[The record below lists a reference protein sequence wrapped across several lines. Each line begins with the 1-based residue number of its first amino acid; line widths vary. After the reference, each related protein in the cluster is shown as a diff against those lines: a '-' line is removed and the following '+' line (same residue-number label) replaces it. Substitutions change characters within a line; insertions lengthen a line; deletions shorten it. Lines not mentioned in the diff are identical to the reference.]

1 MLDSLYTEAIKKK
14 GLISEPI
21 KEIEESK
28 IDLESNWFNEEIP
41 LLDNKPI
48 ISAGDGSYNKKK
60 YLAFN
65 FYAVAAESLIF
76 NPNETGGD
84 KLKTIESVEL
94 NITEHHNYLEER
106 LRNMMSVFEKKT
118 AIKTFKEYDIDYY
131 LDDGSLMGDLIRP
144 IPADKSLSPEF
155 KQYLINQVKEVIEDD
170 IENSDEIRL
179 IDFKNEFKDIFQQN
193 ITFSSKSKAKSED
206 NELSEDNSGNDLKSE
221 DNELSNDKYDGDLK
235 SHVNNNSIDSSGN
248 QKIEDGIDKNQS
260 TLESFLLVENQS
272 EEENTNGNNLENE
285 QLDEADLIS
294 FLETIENLIAL
305 KHLLKNKRKIVAIS
319 KTSSSNGLFHA
330 NIPDMA
336 ILDRFTSKEGF
347 SKPYYRKVSSKV
359 KRDFPIG
366 NDFFRELTFTIFFAR
381 LKDNKNIIKIEL
393 PYYAKEEDIKKV
405 LSDIKRDST
414 DGYPFLLKKAHHD
427 VVITNQDMVSLSNI
441 IGFLDKSG
449 REMLN

>member
-28 IDLESNWFNEEIP
+28 IDLESNWFDEEIP

-76 NPNETGGD
+76 NPNETGGE

-106 LRNMMSVFEKKT
+106 LRNMMSVLEKKT

-155 KQYLINQVKEVIEDD
+155 KQYLINQVKDVIEDD

-179 IDFKNEFKDIFQQN
+179 IDFKNEFKNIFQQN
-193 ITFSSKSKAKSED
+193 ISFSSKSEAKSED
-206 NELSEDNSGNDLKSE
+206 NELSEDNSGNDLKS
-221 DNELSNDKYDGDLK
+221 D
-235 SHVNNNSIDSSGN
+235 VNNNSIDSSGN
-248 QKIEDGIDKNQS
+248 QKIEESIDKNQS
-260 TLESFLLVENQS
+260 TLESFLLAETQS
-272 EEENTNGNNLENE
+272 EEENKDEKNLENE

-305 KHLLKNKRKIVAIS
+305 KHLLKYKRKIVAIS

-366 NDFFRELTFTIFFAR
+366 NEFFRELTFTIFFAR

-393 PYYAKEEDIKKV
+393 PYYAKEEDIKRV